1 MRIPVF
7 PLRRSAALLLLT
19 TLGACSS
26 SKKDDP
32 TATPAKGM
40 SWTVDGTTQTTT
52 TLQSQKFQS
61 SISVAGT
68 IPASANPT
76 YLSLEFP
83 NAVGTYTFSPTAAAS
98 ATYVANAGTSSPS
111 TAYYAGATGSGT
123 VTGAGTIV
131 VTALTATSVQGTFTF
146 TGINANT
153 GNAKSITNGTFNVG
167 L

>member
-1 MRIPVF
+1 MSSFRLF
-7 PLRRSAALLLLT
+7 RATATLLT
-19 TLGACSS
+19 LASLAACS

-32 TATPAKGM
+32 AAAPNTGM
-40 SWTVDGTTQTTT
+40 SWTVDGAAVSTT
-52 TLQSQKFQS
+52 TLQSQKFTG

-68 IPASANPT
+68 VPAGATNPA

-83 NAVGTYTFSPTAAAS
+83 SAVGTYTFSPTTQAS
-98 ATYVANAGTSSPS
+98 ANYTSPGNAQM
-111 TAYYAGATGSGT
+111 AYYAGNNSSANT

-131 VTALTATSVQGTFTF
+131 VTALTATNVTGTFTF

-153 GNAKSITNGTFNVG
+153 GASESITNGKFNVG

>member
-1 MRIPVF
+1 MHTPASF
-7 PLRRSAALLLLT
+7 LRPTAALLLLAA
-19 TLGACSS
+19 LAACSS

-32 TATPAKGM
+32 VAPPAPGMTWTA
-40 SWTVDGTTQTTT
+40 DGTTQTTT

-68 IPASANPT
+68 TSGSANPT

-98 ATYVANAGTSSPS
+98 ATYAPSTGGTSTP
-111 TAYYAGATGSGT
+111 YYAGATGTVT

-131 VTALTATSVQGTFTF
+131 VTALTATNVQGTFTF

-153 GNAKSITNGTFNVG
+153 GNAKSVSNGTFNVG